1 MSQNTLWLE
10 KYRPMILSDVIGNQ
24 EIISKLQSL
33 KQ

>member
-1 MSQNTLWLE
+1 MSQHTLWLE